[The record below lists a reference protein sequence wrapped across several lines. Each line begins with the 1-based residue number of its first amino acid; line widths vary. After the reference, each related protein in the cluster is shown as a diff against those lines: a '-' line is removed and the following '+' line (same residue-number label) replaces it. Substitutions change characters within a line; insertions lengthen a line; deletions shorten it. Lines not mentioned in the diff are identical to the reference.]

1 MYKKGK
7 SIISSKEEL
16 GNYIE
21 GFDVYNSSFL
31 TKLLDPSLPR
41 DFYQITRYEYRP
53 DLIAKEIYGSSSYM
67 AILMV
72 QVGMGIENYKKG
84 AYITILPRETV
95 GKIISEM

>member
-7 SIISSKEEL
+7 AIVSSKEEL

-21 GFDVYNSSFL
+21 EFDVYNSSFL

-41 DFYQITRYEYRP
+41 DPYQITRYEYRP
-53 DLIAKEIYGSSSYM
+53 DLIAEDIYGSSSYT

-72 QVGMGIENYKKG
+72 QVGMGIENYTKG
-84 AYITILPRETV
+84 SYITVLSRETV
-95 GKIISEM
+95 GRIISEM